1 MTETVPK
8 ITIIPANPEVKGRA
22 VKRQLRVA
30 AYCRVST
37 DDEEQ
42 LTSYEAQKT
51 YYTDKIMGNPD
62 WTMAGIFADE
72 GITGTSA
79 AKRPEFLRM
88 IRLCRQKKI
97 DLILVKS
104 ISRFARNT
112 VVIDRFGEDVLT
124 RDLGDGAFEAEVF
137 LSASPT
143 FYTMDSES
151 EMLITMMG
159 AFAQAESE
167 SISHNVRWGIR
178 QAMREGR
185 ATVQY
190 KNLYGYGKDE
200 EGNPYV
206 IPEEA
211 EVVRRIYKGF
221 LQGQS
226 IRQIKG
232 WLDAEGIAPRKG
244 KEWSLSTIENI
255 LKSEKYCGDVLL
267 QKTFISDCI
276 SRKVIKNVGQ
286 LPMYLIQ
293 DHHEGIVKRETY
305 RAAQAEFARRSSRRS
320 PNKRAAATGLS
331 SYTSRYALS
340 DRLVCGECGTLYRRC
355 TWVRKGGKKIV
366 WRCSSRLD
374 YGSKYCKDS
383 PTMEEGPLQQ
393 AILRALNSVMG
404 PKEVLIERIWNAIRQ
419 EMAPKTDDFQTLTEI
434 DRSLEELQSRFQALL
449 EEVQEC
455 GGDFLL
461 YQEEFMAINEQM
473 TTLQTRRVQL
483 LEAQQADLA
492 ITGRLQEAESL
503 LAGTPS
509 EITEWDEALVRQ
521 TVETVKVLSAH
532 EILVCLQ
539 GGMEIRE
546 KVGG

>member
-8 ITIIPANPEVKGRA
+8 ITVIPANPEAKGRA
-22 VKRQLRVA
+22 VKRQLHVA

-88 IRLCRQKKI
+88 IRLCRQRKI
-97 DLILVKS
+97 DLVLVKS

-112 VVIDRFGEDVLT
+112 VDCLNYIRALKELGIAVI
-124 RDLGDGAFEAEVF
+124 FEKENIN
-137 LSASPT
+137 
-143 FYTMDSES
+143 TMDSES

-167 SISHNVRWGIR
+167 SISHNVRWGVR

-185 ATVQY
+185 AAVQY
-190 KNLYGYGKDE
+190 KNLYGYGKDKG
-200 EGNPYV
+200 GNPYV

-211 EVVRRIYKGF
+211 EMVRRIYKGF

-232 WLDAEGIAPRKG
+232 WLDAEGIVPRKG

-293 DHHEGIVKRETY
+293 DHHEGIVRRETY
-305 RAAQAEFARRSSRRS
+305 QAAQAEFARRSSRRS

-355 TWVRKGGKKIV
+355 TWTRKGGKKIV

-404 PKEVLIERIWNAIRQ
+404 PKEVLIERIGNAIRQ

-434 DRSLEELQSRFQALL
+434 DRSLEELQGWFQALL
-449 EEVQEC
+449 EKVQEC
-455 GGDFLL
+455 GGDFLS
-461 YQEEFMAINEQM
+461 YQEEFTAINEQM

-503 LAGTPS
+503 LAGAPS
-509 EITEWDEALVRQ
+509 EIAEWDETLVRQ

-532 EILVCLQ
+532 EILVCLK

>member
-1 MTETVPK
+1 MGEKPMVEGSLAKKQPRVIVIEADKELRPK
-8 ITIIPANPEVKGRA
+8 K
-22 VKRQLRVA
+22 LRVA
-30 AYCRVST
+30 AYARVSSDST
-37 DDEEQ
+37 DQ
-42 LTSYEAQKT
+42 LNSFMAQVR
-51 YYTDKIMGNPD
+51 YYTTYITSKEEWVFVDLY
-62 WTMAGIFADE
+62 ADE

-79 AKRPEFLRM
+79 EKRTEFQ
-88 IRLCRQKKI
+88 RLIADCKRGLI
-97 DLILVKS
+97 DKVLCKS

-112 VVIDRFGEDVLT
+112 TDCLETIRLLKGLGVGVCFEEQNIDTAQMSGELLT
-124 RDLGDGAFEAEVF
+124 AVF
-137 LSASPT
+137 A
-143 FYTMDSES
+143 
-151 EMLITMMG
+151 
-159 AFAQAESE
+159 A
-167 SISHNVRWGIR
+167 
-178 QAMREGR
+178 
-185 ATVQY
+185 
-190 KNLYGYGKDE
+190 
-200 EGNPYV
+200 
-206 IPEEA
+206 
-211 EVVRRIYKGF
+211 
-221 LQGQS
+221 
-226 IRQIKG
+226 
-232 WLDAEGIAPRKG
+232 
-244 KEWSLSTIENI
+244 I

-293 DHHEGIVKRETY
+293 DHHEGIVRRETY
-305 RAAQAEFARRSSRRS
+305 QAAQAEFARRSSRRS

-404 PKEVLIERIWNAIRQ
+404 PKEVLIERIGNAIRQ
-419 EMAPKTDDFQTLTEI
+419 EMTPKMDDFQTLTEI
-434 DRSLEELQSRFQALL
+434 DRSLEELQGRFQALL

-455 GGDFLL
+455 GGDVMS
-461 YQEEFMAINEQM
+461 YQEEFTAINEQM

-532 EILVCLQ
+532 EILVCLKD
-539 GGMEIRE
+539 GTEIRE
-546 KVGG
+546 TVL